1 MHNNTPLRSPG
12 TYKPSIWSYDFIQ
25 SLKIDHNT
33 LQDKVYKDG
42 WKFIEEKVKHMIDY
56 DDDDTNTLTALELID
71 DIQRLGLGYHFE
83 EDITRALDK
92 ILNNIDGQGTDQSL
106 HLTALSFR
114 LLRQHGFEVS
124 QDVFSKFTD
133 GNGSFKAWLCKDVK
147 GMSSLY
153 EASYFAFEGESL
165 LDEGLAF
172 STICL
177 KNLSGANVTKG
188 LAEHVSHALELP
200 LHHRMQRLEA
210 RRYIE
215 AYNKRPDANQAL
227 LEIAKRD
234 FNWVQCTLQRDL
246 QEVSRWWV
254 DIGLAKKLSFIRD
267 RLMECFFWSVGI
279 VFEPQHS
286 HARKGLAK
294 VAALVTT
301 IDDVYDVYGTLDE
314 LELFTSAVERWDIK
328 AIQTLPNYM
337 KLCFLAL
344 YNTVNEMVYDTL
356 KEQGENIL
364 PCVTKAWADLCKA
377 FLKETTW
384 CYNKHTPTFEEY
396 IDNAWISVS
405 GVVFLVHTYFL
416 LNPKITKQALE
427 CLENHHS
434 LLRWP
439 SLIFRLSNDL
449 STSAAEVER
458 GETANSI
465 SCMMRGSLNVSEESA
480 RQYISNLVENS
491 WKKLNKDGASA
502 SPFTKQFVKAAI
514 NLARISQCVYQYG
527 DGHGAPDTRA
537 KNRIISVIVDPI

>member
-1 MHNNTPLRSPG
+1 MNNITHFRTPG
-12 TYKPSIWSYDFIQ
+12 TYKPSIWNYDFIQ

-33 LQDKVYKDG
+33 LQDKAYKDG
-42 WKFIEEKVKHMIDY
+42 WKFLEEKVKHMIDY
-56 DDDDTNTLTALELID
+56 DDDEINTLTMLEFID
-71 DIQRLGLGYHFE
+71 DIQQLGLGYHFE

-92 ILNNIDGQGTDQSL
+92 ILNNIDDQRIDQSL
-106 HLTALSFR
+106 HFTALSFR

-124 QDVFSKFTD
+124 QNVFSRFTD

-147 GMSSLY
+147 GMLSLY

-165 LDEGLAF
+165 LDEGLVF

-188 LAEHVSHALELP
+188 LAEQVSHALELP

-210 RRYIE
+210 RWYIE
-215 AYNKRPDANQAL
+215 AYSKRPDANQVL

-234 FNWVQCTLQRDL
+234 FNRVQCTLQMDL
-246 QEVSRWWV
+246 QEVSRWWA
-254 DIGLAKKLSFIRD
+254 DMGLAKKLSFTRD

-314 LELFTSAVERWDIK
+314 LELFTSAVERLEIKKTVDIQSFTFEYAFNSELLMAFHCVLLLLRWDIK
-328 AIQTLPNYM
+328 AVENLPDYM

-344 YNTVNEMVYDTL
+344 YNTVNKMVYDTL
-356 KEQGENIL
+356 KKQGEN
-364 PCVTKAWADLCKA
+364 
-377 FLKETTW
+377 
-384 CYNKHTPTFEEY
+384 
-396 IDNAWISVS
+396 
-405 GVVFLVHTYFL
+405 
-416 LNPKITKQALE
+416 
-427 CLENHHS
+427 
-434 LLRWP
+434 
-439 SLIFRLSNDL
+439 
-449 STSAAEVER
+449 AEVER

-465 SCMMRGSLNVSEESA
+465 SCMMRGSLHISEESA
-480 RQYISNLVENS
+480 H
-491 WKKLNKDGASA
+491 GASA
-502 SPFTKQFVKAAI
+502 TPFTKQFVKAAR
-514 NLARISQCVYQYG
+514 NLARISQCIYQYG

-537 KNRIISVIVDPI
+537 KNRILSVIIDPI

>member
-1 MHNNTPLRSPG
+1 MLTRSMSLIENNMNQDSTRNTHTVHHCLYICPSFDIKFTYILLVASASCIQPHCSSMHNNTPLRSPG

-246 QEVSRWWV
+246 QEVSRW
-254 DIGLAKKLSFIRD
+254 
-267 RLMECFFWSVGI
+267 
-279 VFEPQHS
+279 
-286 HARKGLAK
+286 
-294 VAALVTT
+294 
-301 IDDVYDVYGTLDE
+301 
-314 LELFTSAVERWDIK
+314 DIK

-364 PCVTKAWADLCKA
+364 PYVTKAWADLCKA